1 MHRIFAYWMLFT
13 SCLLVAPW
21 ADALESS
28 AIKTPHAEVTL
39 ISETNAVEPGRPF
52 RLGLRFKLAKG
63 WHIYWVNPGEA
74 GEAPRLELTL
84 PEGAKGGSD
93 IAWPTPF
100 RIPEGPVMTYGYL
113 DEVVL
118 PLTVTAQMIRTSFP
132 VEAKASW
139 VVCEKICVPEQGS
152 FRLDIPVGREESSPE
167 ARLFVSADQRIPRTS
182 PFVAKLAP
190 DGSLFV
196 EGNKISVKS
205 VADAWFFPDKWGAIE
220 DSAPQISTVVE
231 GKLILALKRGQT
243 FNPNETLTGVLVTK
257 DAGNKESFYTIAADP
272 SVPASTEER

>member
-1 MHRIFAYWMLFT
+1 MHRNFAYWMLFT
-13 SCLLVAPW
+13 SCLLA
-21 ADALESS
+21 ASRSAALESP
-28 AIKTPHAEVTL
+28 AVKTPHAEVTL

-52 RLGLRFKLAKG
+52 RLGLHFKLVKG
-63 WHIYWVNPGEA
+63 WHIYWVNPGDA
-74 GEAPRLELTL
+74 GEAPRLELIL
-84 PEGAKGGSD
+84 PEGAKGSD

-100 RIPEGPVMTYGYL
+100 RIPEGQVMTYGYL

-118 PLTVTAQMIRTSFP
+118 PLTVTAQMIETSFP

-167 ARLFVSADQRIPRTS
+167 AWLFVSADQRIPRTS
-182 PFVAKLAP
+182 QFVARLAP
-190 DGSLFV
+190 DGTLFV
-196 EGNKISVKS
+196 EGNRISVKS

-220 DSAPQISTVVE
+220 HSAPQISTITE

-243 FNPNETLTGVLVTK
+243 FDPNEALTGVLVTK
-257 DAGNKESFYTIAADP
+257 DASNKESFYTIAADP
-272 SVPASTEER
+272 SVPTRTEER

>member
-13 SCLLVAPW
+13 SCLLASPRS
-21 ADALESS
+21 AALESP
-28 AIKTPHAEVTL
+28 AVKTPHAEVTL

-52 RLGLRFKLAKG
+52 RLGLHFKLVKG
-63 WHIYWVNPGEA
+63 WHIYWVNPGDA
-74 GEAPRLELTL
+74 GEAPRLELIL
-84 PEGAKGGSD
+84 PEGAKGSD

-100 RIPEGPVMTYGYL
+100 RIPEGQVMTYGYL

-118 PLTVTAQMIRTSFP
+118 PLTVTAQMVETSFP

-139 VVCEKICVPEQGS
+139 VICGKICVPEQGS

-167 ARLFVSADQRIPRTS
+167 AWLFVSADQRIPRTS
-182 PFVAKLAP
+182 PFVAKLTS

-196 EGNKISVKS
+196 EGDKISVKS
-205 VADAWFFPDKWGAIE
+205 VADAWFFPDKWGAID
-220 DSAPQISTVVE
+220 DSASQISTIAE

-243 FNPNETLTGVLVTK
+243 FDPNEALTGVLVIK
-257 DAGNKESFYTIAADP
+257 DASNKESFYTIAADP
-272 SVPASTEER
+272 SVPTSER

>member
-13 SCLLVAPW
+13 SCLLAAPQ

-28 AIKTPHAEVTL
+28 AVKTPHAEVTL

-52 RLGLRFKLAKG
+52 RLGLHFKLAKG
-63 WHIYWVNPGEA
+63 WHIYWVNPGDA

-84 PEGAKGGSD
+84 PESAKGSD

-118 PLTVTAQMIRTSFP
+118 PLTVTAQMIGTSFP
-132 VEAKASW
+132 VEAEASW
-139 VVCEKICVPEQGS
+139 VVCGKICVPEQGS

-167 ARLFVSADQRIPRTS
+167 AWLFVSADQRIPRTS
-182 PFVAKLAP
+182 PFVAKLTS

-196 EGNKISVKS
+196 EGDKISVKS
-205 VADAWFFPDKWGAIE
+205 VADAWFFPVNGAR
-220 DSAPQISTVVE
+220 ST
-231 GKLILALKRGQT
+231 
-243 FNPNETLTGVLVTK
+243 TLHRR
-257 DAGNKESFYTIAADP
+257 YRP
-272 SVPASTEER
+272 SRRASSYLH